1 MDQLT
6 TTVRHQSWTQMI
18 QAQKASGLSIKQW
31 CLENHISENCFFY
44 RQRRLRDCA
53 GEALHQFVE
62 GREGGFE
69 VALCGDEGVELL
81 AGGIDSPVVFV
92 LTEVQEFTLLFLYL
106 LHVGTDGLDFLADFL
121 TEHIAAVA
129 ALDGYNLFG

>member
-62 GREGGFE
+62 IQQIDDTPYLENSNNDNSVAQIVAGRVVIGLSNNASE
-69 VALCGDEGVELL
+69 EL
-81 AGGIDSPVVFV
+81 ISRIVRV
-92 LTEVQEFTLLFLYL
+92 LN
-106 LHVGTDGLDFLADFL
+106 AK
-121 TEHIAAVA
+121 
-129 ALDGYNLFG
+129 